1 MDNKEMIQN
10 FGDMVEAT
18 ERMSKPWQEEL
29 KSQKKHSLILMLA
42 TNLFWMIIV
51 GMLIVFAYIPVETT
65 TSYSQNQNQDTMDG
79 EAYSQSQSND
89 YQSTTSGN

>member
-29 KSQKKHSLILMLA
+29 KSQKKHSLILMLV
-42 TNLFWMIIV
+42 TNLLWMIIV
-51 GMLIVFAYIPVETT
+51 GMLIIFAYMPTEDV
-65 TSYSQNQNQDTMDG
+65 SYSQNQQQDADS
-79 EAYSQSQSND
+79 YSQSQSSD
-89 YQSTTSGN
+89 YQSTTNGN